1 VTSRDAATRREY
13 SYLGLVD
20 AATIQGI
27 AGSYLV
33 LTADLPLVVA
43 LQALSK
49 PVLWFEWLRAFAG
62 TR

>member
-1 VTSRDAATRREY
+1 
-13 SYLGLVD
+13 VD